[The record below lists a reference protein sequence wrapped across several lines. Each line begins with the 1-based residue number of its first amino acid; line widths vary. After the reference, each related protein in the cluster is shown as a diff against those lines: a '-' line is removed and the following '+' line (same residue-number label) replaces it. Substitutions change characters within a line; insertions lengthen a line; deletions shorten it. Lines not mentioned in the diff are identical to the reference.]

1 MLNTTS
7 TFIQK
12 SKQESR
18 ISKHRHFTASVEK
31 VCFQT
36 CKRNSEHKTPPK
48 LNAQHPH
55 TTRTPLYNVLQTMQ
69 TQSET
74 YNKRV
79 LGLQPSGVLEKSG
92 TDSSR
97 RIVHVHQ
104 SRKHDRNTKDSTCL
118 KASGLGKLASKR
130 TVQKQQRCLGKPHYW
145 GTHANSTEDA
155 ANITVRSD
163 THNRQP
169 NITLPCAEN
178 SNQRI
183 N

>member
-1 MLNTTS
+1 MLPNLQTQQRAQNSAQTQRTTPAHNTNT
-7 TFIQK
+7 IVQ
-12 SKQESR
+12 
-18 ISKHRHFTASVEK
+18 
-31 VCFQT
+31 C
-36 CKRNSEHKTPPK
+36 PP
-48 LNAQHPH
+48 
-55 TTRTPLYNVLQTMQ
+55 TMQ

-79 LGLQPSGVLEKSG
+79 LSLQPSGVSEKSG

-145 GTHANSTEDA
+145 GTHAKSTEDA

-183 N
+183 NW